1 MKDKERL
8 LSLEEVGEVLGIK
21 AGTLYQWKWLKI
33 NLRFIKVGRSL
44 RVSEKDLTEF
54 IKKNKTRLRD
64 K

>member
-1 MKDKERL
+1 MKDKGKL
-8 LSLEEVGEVLGIK
+8 LSLKEVAEVLAIK
-21 AGTLYQWKWLKI
+21 PGTLYQWKWLKI